1 MAEAEAGSDDD
12 AEDRAGEGAM
22 GDGFGEED
30 APIKVCERADEAT
43 ERSDERDVQGGDDEE
58 AQDHDASPSAGRTED
73 RVSRA
78 VSRAFSG
85 SFPVSRTVSRAVR
98 VP

>member
-12 AEDRAGEGAM
+12 AEDRAREGAV

-30 APIKVCERADEAT
+30 APVEVCERADEAA
-43 ERSDERDVQGGDDEE
+43 ESPDERGVQAGDDEE
-58 AQDHDASPSAGRTED
+58 AQDDDASPSASRAEA
-73 RVSRA
+73 RVSRN
-78 VSRAFSG
+78 VSRAFTG
-85 SFPVSRTVSRAVR
+85 SVPVSRTVSRAVR